1 MFQTYFSIVSLSNHR
16 IDSLTEQGQRSNDT
30 NGTTVYEI
38 FSCIFSLFSCG
49 CCSWL
54 LDVKST
60 QECEVFEKY
69 AIKIR
74 KKTTTKTSSLAEASG
89 KGGVKGGDDGR
100 RWRSYLSGWLWEGL
114 HTMSHDGS
122 GPKSANTK
130 RLQRCSCIHD
140 FWLRLL

>member
-89 KGGVKGGDDGR
+89 KGWRKR
-100 RWRSYLSGWLWEGL
+100 R
-114 HTMSHDGS
+114 
-122 GPKSANTK
+122 
-130 RLQRCSCIHD
+130 
-140 FWLRLL
+140 

>member
-16 IDSLTEQGQRSNDT
+16 IYSLTEQGQRSNDT

-38 FSCIFSLFSCG
+38 FSCIFSFFSCG

-74 KKTTTKTSSLAEASG
+74 KKTTTKTASLAEASG

-100 RWRSYLSGWLWEGL
+100 RWRSYLSGWQWEGL

-140 FWLRLL
+140 FWL

>member
-38 FSCIFSLFSCG
+38 FSCIFSFFSCG

-74 KKTTTKTSSLAEASG
+74 
-89 KGGVKGGDDGR
+89 
-100 RWRSYLSGWLWEGL
+100 
-114 HTMSHDGS
+114 
-122 GPKSANTK
+122 
-130 RLQRCSCIHD
+130 
-140 FWLRLL
+140 